1 MYECMMLLVK
11 ALVIKS
17 SDPHLNFSCKKDDIC
32 MYQKVLKNGFI
43 VKLA

>member
-1 MYECMMLLVK
+1 MYDVIGQSTM
-11 ALVIKS
+11 VIKS